1 MGRIRVECMNSS
13 TGARR
18 LKRST
23 RDIAY
28 PAGNR
33 ATRDCGTDVCL
44 ACSPA
49 EEVFAM
55 SVSMQIHDAL
65 EQAGCVGRR
74 VVRVPSA

>member
-1 MGRIRVECMNSS
+1 MNSS
-13 TGARR
+13 TGAHR

-33 ATRDCGTDVCL
+33 ATRDCGTDEPY
-44 ACSPA
+44 SPA

-74 VVRVPSA
+74 VVRVLKRVRE